1 MTTVQLNAEIFRSMA
16 EIADDENLLKQA
28 LKYLKKLVAKKQD
41 ETLMSREQFFAR
53 VDKAKQG
60 KYASMRSD
68 ENLTDFLRRQGYD
81 L

>member
-60 KYASMRSD
+60 KCASMRSD